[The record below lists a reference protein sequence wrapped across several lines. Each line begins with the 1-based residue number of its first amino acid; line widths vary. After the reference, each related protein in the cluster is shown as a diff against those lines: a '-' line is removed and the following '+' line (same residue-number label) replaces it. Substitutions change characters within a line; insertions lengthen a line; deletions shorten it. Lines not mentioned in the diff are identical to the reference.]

1 MIPIKL
7 AMLWHQHQ
15 PYYKADGKFH
25 LPWVRLHTTKDYA
38 EMAEHIACFPEL
50 HATINLVPSLIGQI
64 ESYMEGI
71 EDDVL
76 TLSRKPTEEL
86 TNDEKIYLI
95 ENCFH
100 ANPERMIKRSA
111 RYQELRNKQE
121 QFTEEDYRDLVV
133 HYALAWLGEFERK
146 KEFYQYYQNKDR
158 GFTEEEKNKFFN
170 ELHSLF
176 QYTLD
181 IHRRLAAS
189 GQIEL
194 STTPFYHP
202 ILPLLCDT
210 NSAHEAMPE
219 LSLPEKRL
227 AAPRHGAE
235 QVKRGLDFMAERFG
249 ERPNGIWPS
258 EGSISNAALDVM
270 ASQGVK
276 WTASDE
282 AVLLKSLRDFEYE
295 ELEKYFPR
303 KYSSGGNDITIFFR
317 DHSLSDKIGFDY
329 QSWKAEDAVN
339 DMLES
344 IREIRQAILERYGE
358 EVLQNACIPI
368 ILDGENCW
376 EYYEANG
383 YHFLQALYEALS
395 EAEDIRTVTFTEA
408 IADIGSENI
417 RRVESITAGSWIN
430 GNFKIWIGH
439 DEKNRGWEL
448 LADAAQIYDSL
459 DGDDAGFATA
469 KDKAFR
475 ELMRAEGSDWFWW
488 YGDDHHSEQKNIF
501 DELFRL
507 HLTNFYKILGH
518 PVPVALSFQIGIEV
532 SNSVF
537 TSMRRAK

>member
-7 AMLWHQHQ
+7 AILWHQHQ

-38 EMAEHIACFPEL
+38 EMAEHIACFPKL

-64 ESYMEGI
+64 ESYMEGV

-76 TLSRKPTEEL
+76 KLSRKPTTEL

-100 ANPERMIKRSA
+100 ANPDRMIKRSA
-111 RYQELRNKQE
+111 RYQELRKKTE
-121 QFTEEDYRDLVV
+121 QFTDEDYRDLVV

-146 KEFYQYYQNKDR
+146 TEFYSYYIDKDR
-158 GFTEEEKNKFFN
+158 GYTEKEKDELFS
-170 ELHSLF
+170 ELHTLF
-176 QYTLD
+176 LYTLE

-189 GQIEL
+189 GQVEI

-210 NSAHEAMPE
+210 NSAHEALPE
-219 LSLPEKRL
+219 LTLPDKRF
-227 AAPRHGAE
+227 ASAGHAAE
-235 QVKRGLDFMAERFG
+235 QVKRGLSFMEERFG
-249 ERPNGIWPS
+249 NRPSGIWPS
-258 EGSISNAALDVM
+258 EGSISNGALDVM

-282 AVLLKSLRDFEYE
+282 AVLLKSLKDFEYE

-303 KYSSGGNDITIFFR
+303 RYSSGGNEITIFFR
-317 DHSLSDKIGFDY
+317 DHNLSDKIGFDY
-329 QSWKAEDAVN
+329 QSWSADDAAA
-339 DMLES
+339 DMIES
-344 IREIRQAILERYGE
+344 IRDIRQEIFERYGE
-358 EVLQNACIPI
+358 EALQKACIPI

-383 YHFLQALYEALS
+383 YHFLQAFYKALS
-395 EAEDIRTVTFTEA
+395 EADDIQTVTFTEA

-417 RRVESITAGSWIN
+417 RPIENVTAGSWIN

-439 DEKNRGWEL
+439 KEKNRGWEL
-448 LADAAQIYDSL
+448 LTDAAEIYDSL
-459 DGDDAGFATA
+459 EGDDANFAQT
-469 KDKAFR
+469 KELAFR
-475 ELMRAEGSDWFWW
+475 ELIKAQGSDWFWW

-518 PVPVALSFQIGIEV
+518 PVPTALSFPIGIEV
-532 SNSVF
+532 SKSVF
-537 TSMRRAK
+537 SSMRRAS